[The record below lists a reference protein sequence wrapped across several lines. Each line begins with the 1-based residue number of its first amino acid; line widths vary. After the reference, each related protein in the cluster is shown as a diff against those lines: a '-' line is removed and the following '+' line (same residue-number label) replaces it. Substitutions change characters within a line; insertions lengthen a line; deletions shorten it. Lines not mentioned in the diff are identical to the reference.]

1 MDAAGTGALIGIG
14 LLVLVFVTT
23 AVYDRTQ
30 GRCCHRFQQ
39 QQPTHHTPL
48 LSSRPSQQDL
58 QSVLQRQQSHF
69 KIATVIPQA
78 NTTTITITRQNGSRI
93 FQTLETP
100 TV

>member
-1 MDAAGTGALIGIG
+1 MDAAVAGALIGLGIM
-14 LLVLVFVTT
+14 VLVGVTT

-30 GRCCHRFQQ
+30 GRCCHRPHG
-39 QQPTHHTPL
+39 PTQHTPL

-58 QSVLQRQQSHF
+58 QTVLQRQQSHF

-78 NTTTITITRQNGSRI
+78 NTTTITITRQNGSRT

-100 TV
+100 VKN

>member
-1 MDAAGTGALIGIG
+1 MDPAGTGALIGIG
-14 LLVLVFVTT
+14 MLALVFITT
-23 AVYDRTQ
+23 AIYDKTN
-30 GRCCHRFQQ
+30 GRCCHRS

-78 NTTTITITRQNGSRI
+78 KTTTITITRQNGSRI